1 MDDPL
6 PSQHFV
12 IDPENP
18 RLAYIG
24 FVRPNVG
31 AIPPMAEMQ
40 SMWWA
45 LRLEDKL
52 EAVASDLDQACYKL
66 KGSRLPYGVDY
77 GYYMFALAREM
88 GAVPSLLHWL
98 FRSPRI
104 ALTCGFGQAHVPIF
118 RLEGPFASAEAKETC
133 AGELYKV
140 LWKRPFFMNLIFVV
154 EAVGFAIING
164 VTCLLETSLGQA
176 AAMTGLGFWY
186 MTHAGAGGGPLK
198 KMLTHR

>member
-88 GAVPSLLHWL
+88 RAVPSLLYWL
-98 FRSPRI
+98 FRRPRV
-104 ALTCGFGQAHVPIF
+104 AVTCGFGQAHVPIF
-118 RLEGPFASAEAKETC
+118 RLQGPFASKAAQETC
-133 AGELYKV
+133 ANELFAPIMQ
-140 LWKRPFFMNLIFVV
+140 RPFFMNLIFFV
-154 EAVGFAIING
+154 EALFFAGVNG
-164 VTCLLETSLGQA
+164 LMACLENPAGQLA
-176 AAMTGLGFWY
+176 FTAGLGY
-186 MTHAGAGGGPLK
+186 LAL
-198 KMLTHR
+198 

>member
-1 MDDPL
+1 MIVLATGYRQKFPFLKSGSRDCTDDPL
-6 PSQHFV
+6 PSQHFIV
-12 IDPENP
+12 DPENP

-77 GYYMFALAREM
+77 GYYMFALAREI
-88 GAVPSLLHWL
+88 GAVPSLLYWL
-98 FRSPRI
+98 FRRPRV
-104 ALTCGFGQAHVPIF
+104 AVTCGFGQAHVPIF
-118 RLEGPFASAEAKETC
+118 R
-133 AGELYKV
+133 
-140 LWKRPFFMNLIFVV
+140 
-154 EAVGFAIING
+154 
-164 VTCLLETSLGQA
+164 
-176 AAMTGLGFWY
+176 
-186 MTHAGAGGGPLK
+186 
-198 KMLTHR
+198 